1 MKRIS
6 DNNYASDTNDSRMM
20 MVLDEG
26 KWYPAILKDRIKGEG
41 FIDTSNSINVAYG
54 RPEDLTMVFE
64 NGRYRMH
71 FKNQK
76 NKQFRMSDDEW
87 TGYKSTLGYWQVQ

>member
-1 MKRIS
+1 MVNKMKRIS

-20 MVLDEG
+20 MVLE
-26 KWYPAILKDRIKGEG
+26 YPAILKDRIKGEG

-54 RPEDLTMVFE
+54 RPEDLTLVYE

-71 FKNQK
+71 FKSK
-76 NKQFRMSDDEW
+76 KQTVSNER
-87 TGYKSTLGYWQVQ
+87 